1 MDKSIF
7 IRTIEKNDTYA
18 IVKLSDQLGYQVS
31 SNEVDFLIS
40 AILEDKKQWAFVAIK
55 ENQIIGF
62 VHAFYALRLT
72 TPAFIE
78 IAGLVV
84 SEKERSQ
91 GIGKQLVEYIEQNI
105 AENLK
110 VRVRCNSER
119 KNAHRFYLSNG
130 YLKQKEQIVFVK

>member
-1 MDKSIF
+1 MEMT
-7 IRTIEKNDTYA
+7 IREITSTDVHD
-18 IVKLSDQLGYQVS
+18 IVSLSDELGYQINSV
-31 SNEVDFLIS
+31 EVDFLIKS
-40 AILEDKKQWAFVAIK
+40 ILDDKKQWAFVALKNEVIV
-55 ENQIIGF
+55 GF

-91 GIGKQLVEYIEQNI
+91 GIGQQLVEYVEQNL
-105 AENLK
+105 AKDLK

-119 KNAHRFYLSNG
+119 KDAHRFYTNLG
-130 YLKQKEQIVFVK
+130 YTKQKEQFVFKK